1 MATTKTKGD
10 LAELM
15 VATDLV
21 RKGYK
26 IAIPFGEDWDF
37 DLIVC
42 REERLE
48 RVQVK
53 YTESDGRV
61 ISVRCRSS
69 SLTNGKVRRTKRYT
83 SRTVD
88 WIAVYDRTTDHCYYV
103 PSSELAGG
111 RDILHLRLTPALNY
125 QTRSDPLRRGLPGT
139 RTSRVNRRWSQPG
152 SNRRP
157 RRCKRR
163 ALPTELWPLRPDC
176 RRERAPISRLS
187 GPVRVWPGIRGMRRA

>member
-42 REERLE
+42 RDERLE

-53 YTESDGRV
+53 HATSDGRV
-61 ISVRCRSS
+61 IPVICRSS
-69 SLTNGKVRRTKRYT
+69 SLTNGRVKRVKHYT
-83 SRTVD
+83 ATMID
-88 WIAVYDRTTDHCYYV
+88 WIAVYDRTTDRCYYV
-103 PSSELAGG
+103 PAAELGEG
-111 RDILHLRLTPALNY
+111 RNMLSLRLTPARNNQRAKIRYAEDYLALGPPP
-125 QTRSDPLRRGLPGT
+125 QQAMEPAGLEPAASSVQGRRSP
-139 RTSRVNRRWSQPG
+139 N
-152 SNRRP
+152 
-157 RRCKRR
+157 
-163 ALPTELWPLRPDC
+163 
-176 RRERAPISRLS
+176 
-187 GPVRVWPGIRGMRRA
+187 

>member
-26 IAIPFGEDWDF
+26 IAIPYGEDWDF

-53 YTESDGRV
+53 YTESDGHV
-61 ISVRCRSS
+61 ITVRCGSH
-69 SLTNGKVRRTKRYT
+69 SLTNGKVRQTKLYT
-83 SRTVD
+83 ARMID
-88 WIAVYDRTTDHCYYV
+88 WLAVYDRTSDRCYYIPAV
-103 PSSELAGG
+103 ELGDGKSVMHIRLSASLNNQRERIHFAEEYLSLDPSPQQAMEPAG
-111 RDILHLRLTPALNY
+111 LEPA
-125 QTRSDPLRRGLPGT
+125 
-139 RTSRVNRRWSQPG
+139 TSRMQTGRSPN
-152 SNRRP
+152 
-157 RRCKRR
+157 
-163 ALPTELWPLRPDC
+163 
-176 RRERAPISRLS
+176 
-187 GPVRVWPGIRGMRRA
+187 